1 MFFNFY
7 FFLIYVLIS
16 FFFIF
21 SGSPPDTR
29 PQELAT
35 RLLFMFAPLSRMIG
49 YHKYQ
54 YTMPEEGGQDPLS
67 HSGEV
72 HRPFAQAAIMICCT
86 LLGGAVG
93 GSLSLVIDGT
103 INAVGTSSEDIQVDH
118 LGIEM
123 ARKEAKLKE
132 EQKEREKEG
141 VLQEVRDERVSVEG
155 ESESGGVNGV
165 GVGGGGGVKEV
176 GETAEPLTRDLS
188 VSNPEGGSA
197 KSEASPLTR
206 VASEEGAAL
215 LRRDSS
221 GLSKKKVFCR
231 LCEEKVLAELLMEH
245 NKYCKLIFAT
255 CESNSKLTEEEK
267 LKQLLD
273 IIAEEAKGLDDGKN
287 SSEKIRSLKEAL
299 DSMVRIIK

>member
-1 MFFNFY
+1 MYLF
-7 FFLIYVLIS
+7 S
-16 FFFIF
+16 SFFIF

-54 YTMPEEGGQDPLS
+54 FTMPEEGGQDPLS

-155 ESESGGVNGV
+155 KSESGGVNGV

-221 GLSKKKVFCR
+221 GLSKKKKVFCR

>member
-1 MFFNFY
+1 
-7 FFLIYVLIS
+7 
-16 FFFIF
+16 
-21 SGSPPDTR
+21 
-29 PQELAT
+29 
-35 RLLFMFAPLSRMIG
+35 
-49 YHKYQ
+49 
-54 YTMPEEGGQDPLS
+54 
-67 HSGEV
+67 
-72 HRPFAQAAIMICCT
+72 
-86 LLGGAVG
+86 
-93 GSLSLVIDGT
+93 
-103 INAVGTSSEDIQVDH
+103 
-118 LGIEM
+118 
-123 ARKEAKLKE
+123 LKE

-141 VLQEVRDERVSVEG
+141 VLQEVRDERVGVEG
-155 ESESGGVNGV
+155 KNESGGVNGV
-165 GVGGGGGVKEV
+165 GGGVGGGGGVKEI
-176 GETAEPLTRDLS
+176 GETAEPLASRDIS
-188 VSNPEGGSA
+188 ISNPEGGSVR
-197 KSEASPLTR
+197 SEASPLTR
-206 VASEEGAAL
+206 VASEEGGAL